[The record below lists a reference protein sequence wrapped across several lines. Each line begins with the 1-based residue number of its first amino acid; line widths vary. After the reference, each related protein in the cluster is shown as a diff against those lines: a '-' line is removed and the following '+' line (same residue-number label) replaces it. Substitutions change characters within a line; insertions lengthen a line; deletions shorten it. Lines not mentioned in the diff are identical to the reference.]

1 MTDRRPLLALALCA
15 WTGLAAAS
23 AQEPAGPAWGDAWLE
38 RRAPRFRPPLE
49 APAFAVERD
58 GEALSLA
65 LRDASDQAAAAL
77 LERLAGA
84 GAGGD
89 ARWRRGRGPL
99 AGPIGPTEDLVR
111 RLLRLSP
118 AARARA
124 SEAQEEAAR
133 LALQEGAGARDAV
146 RREVVLRFPT
156 APAAVVAAR
165 GLGDG
170 ALERGA
176 VEEALLWYR
185 LALEL
190 QGPGGARDERLAA
203 RLVALRARPGTRDRA
218 AGLGLE
224 GAAPGTLGP
233 RWAREAQDLPPLDV
247 AADEA
252 RVVVADGRGLVCLDR
267 ADGRIRWRH
276 VDADIVGGVVHGAG
290 RVALAPTLG
299 PAPGAALLVRA
310 RALVA
315 LDLARGAP
323 RFTLTLE
330 ALLEAARVQE
340 ARGLDGVTTAGAV
353 PDGAVVLAVLGGVRT
368 LLLVDGAGAVKAAAP
383 LWPAATSS
391 SAPVVPRPT
400 TLRVTGLE
408 GKALTLEPRGTQAL
422 GCGGELPEGGPCPGL
437 VRASEGACARCGW
450 APQLAGGLSLPV
462 IASRPPLQDDG
473 RLAHL
478 GDRVVVSADGLVGAV
493 TVTRGRLD
501 PRWLLE
507 RGPGLGLDGAP
518 VPALAVRAHGL
529 EAATA
534 AGLLV
539 RVDPLDGAP
548 LAPPERPTW
557 AAEGATARL
566 LALDPV
572 VVGWVAPD
580 EARAA
585 AAGGP
590 ASLFLAVG
598 PEARR
603 VGLLAGAARPV
614 APGLVLG
621 GALLLPA
628 ASGLVSV
635 DLAQS
640 RPATATEA
648 PVLPWPLPTQA
659 HGDGPRWRLAQAPDA
674 VVAWGPAGVVLLEPG
689 PGGPTAVA
697 WPPVDVG
704 VAARSLDDPRWTVRV
719 SAWRALRADPGA
731 GVAALDAEARAAGAK
746 KGTLEQEEAR
756 VALFARAARRT
767 LLLRVA
773 PDAPRALTDGV
784 GSALTP
790 ELVLALRPHVRRGAE
805 ARDAVIAHLRKTTDP
820 ALRAALGALALRTD
834 DKLGGKVVTVICN
847 TDRVGVQRAGADL
860 LVELLREGQPVPAD
874 KALRHP
880 MAPVRA
886 IITAALLRGAD
897 KKQLERLRPEAHW
910 KEAEEQLQLTFGLGG
925 PPEADDDDRAA
936 CALLVADGI
945 AEE

>member
-1 MTDRRPLLALALCA
+1 MGRRARAAVLLAACA
-15 WTGLAAAS
+15 WGQAAAS
-23 AQEPAGPAWGDAWLE
+23 AQEPAAPAWGDAWLD

-58 GEALSLA
+58 GEALSIA
-65 LRDASDQAAAAL
+65 LRDAAAGQAATAL
-77 LERLAGA
+77 LERLAAGTGGV

-89 ARWRRGRGPL
+89 ARWRRGRGPV
-99 AGPIGPTEDLVR
+99 AGPIGATEDLVR
-111 RLLRLSP
+111 RLLALSP

-133 LALQEGAGARDAV
+133 LLLQEGGAARDAA

-156 APAAVVAAR
+156 APAAALAAR
-165 GLGDG
+165 ALADG

-176 VEEALLWYR
+176 IEEALLWYR
-185 LALEL
+185 LAVEL
-190 QGPGGARDERLAA
+190 SGPRDERLAA
-203 RLVALRARPGTRDRA
+203 RLLALRARPGTRDRA
-218 AGLGLE
+218 GGLGLE
-224 GAAPGTLGP
+224 GAAPLTLGV
-233 RWAREAQDLPPLDV
+233 RWAREAQDLRPLDV

-252 RVVVADGRGLVCLDR
+252 RVVVADGRGLLCLDR
-267 ADGRIRWRH
+267 ADGRARWRH
-276 VDADIVGGVVHGAG
+276 VDADVVGGVVHGAG
-290 RVALAPTLG
+290 RVVLAPAL
-299 PAPGAALLVRA
+299 GAALLLRP

-315 LDLARGAP
+315 VELARGAP

-340 ARGLDGVTTAGAV
+340 ARGLDGVTTAAAV
-353 PDGAVVLAVLGGVRT
+353 PDGAAVLAVLGGVRT
-368 LLLVDGAGAVKAAAP
+368 LLLVDGAGAVRAVAP

-391 SAPVVPRPT
+391 PAPLVPRPV

-408 GKALTLEPRGTQAL
+408 GKALVLEPRGPGTLA
-422 GCGGELPEGGPCPGL
+422 CGGELPEGGPCPEAL
-437 VRASEGACARCGW
+437 RPSQLACGRCGW
-450 APQLAGGLSLPV
+450 APQLVGGLSLPV
-462 IASRPPLQDDG
+462 TASRPPLPDDG

-478 GDRVVVSADGLVGAV
+478 GDRVVITADGLVAAV

-507 RGPGLGLDGAP
+507 RGPGLGLDGAAT
-518 VPALAVRAHGL
+518 PALALRAHGA
-529 EAATA
+529 EVATA

-548 LAPPERPTW
+548 LAPPRRPTW
-557 AAEGATARL
+557 AAEGAAARL
-566 LALDPV
+566 LALDPL
-572 VVGWVAPD
+572 VVGWVSAD
-580 EARAA
+580 EARSA
-585 AAGGP
+585 AAGGA

-598 PEARR
+598 PDARR

-635 DLAQS
+635 DLGQS
-640 RPATATEA
+640 RPASATEA
-648 PVLPWPLPTQA
+648 PALPWPLPTSPA
-659 HGDGPRWRLAQAPDA
+659 LGDGPRWRLSPAPDA
-674 VVAWGPAGVVLLEPG
+674 VAAWGPSGVVLVEAG

-719 SAWRALRADPGA
+719 SAWRALRAEPGA
-731 GVAALDAEARAAGAK
+731 GVSALDAEARAAGAK
-746 KGTLEQEEAR
+746 QGSLEQEEAR

-767 LLLRVA
+767 LLARVA

-784 GSALTP
+784 GGALTP
-790 ELVLALRPHVRRGAE
+790 DLVLALRPHVKRGAE

-820 ALRAALGALALRTD
+820 ALRAALGELALRTD

-860 LVELLREGQPVPAD
+860 LVELAREGQLVPAD

-880 MAPVRA
+880 IATVRA
-886 IITAALLRGAD
+886 IVTAALLRGAD
-897 KKQLERLRPEAHW
+897 RKLLERVRPEAHW
-910 KEAEEQLQLTFGLGG
+910 KEAEEQMQMTFGLGG